1 MTKPEFA
8 NSVLASPTNIDEH
21 NHHYH
26 HYHNHDRD
34 GKPEFANRVL
44 ASPTDGDK
52 FPPEIL
58 SVFPLHLFPS
68 LLHIVNILFTN
79 DDIF

>member
-1 MTKPEFA
+1 MTKPEFT
-8 NSVLASPTNIDEH
+8 NEVIASHTNTDYPNIHDH
-21 NHHYH
+21 NHRLWGHV
-26 HYHNHDRD
+26 

>member
-1 MTKPEFA
+1 MLENLNLQTVSLLP
-8 NSVLASPTNIDEH
+8 PTNIDEH
-21 NHHYH
+21 NHQ
-26 HYHNHDRD
+26 NHDHD

-79 DDIF
+79 DEIF